1 MEVAPRYTLLT
12 LFKLFI
18 MFNALHCLNSSI
30 YAYIQVTKGFNA
42 IGRGWCT
49 LKQKVFFCRD

>member
-12 LFKLFI
+12 LFKPLI

-30 YAYIQVTKGFNA
+30 YAYIYCKGRLERYWNVLMNF
-42 IGRGWCT
+42 
-49 LKQKVFFCRD
+49 

>member
-30 YAYIQVTKGFNA
+30 YAYIYWKQLMGF
-42 IGRGWCT
+42 
-49 LKQKVFFCRD
+49 